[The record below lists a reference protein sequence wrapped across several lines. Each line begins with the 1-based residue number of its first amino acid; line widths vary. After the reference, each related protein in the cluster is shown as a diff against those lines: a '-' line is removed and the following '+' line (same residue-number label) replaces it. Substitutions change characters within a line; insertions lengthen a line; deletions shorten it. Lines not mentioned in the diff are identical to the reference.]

1 MILCSICLHAIDPA
15 LRSCPFCG
23 ADLDLE
29 DAVEEIGGHT
39 AWEIVVTVSTEIE
52 ARLIAGRLR
61 SEGIPAFVLSQVDST
76 RNLTVGALALA
87 KVFVP
92 ESALAR
98 ARKVL
103 ETPASFEEG

>member
-1 MILCSICLHAIDPA
+1 MTLCSICLHAVDPRYA
-15 LRSCPFCG
+15 RCPFCG
-23 ADLDLE
+23 SELDAENL
-29 DAVEEIGGHT
+29 EEIPEGSE
-39 AWEIVVTVSTEIE
+39 WSIVRTVNTEIE

-92 ESALAR
+92 EIALVRAR
-98 ARKVL
+98 ALL
-103 ETPASFEEG
+103 ETPAAFDEE